1 MNHRHGKMKEQD
13 NVMNFTNCR
22 FKGEVLA
29 MHIKKLLLPLGL
41 LIIMMLAACGS
52 NESATKSNTE
62 KKASGSS
69 EPATAKLIAGAPL
82 KDGTYSLKEK
92 ELDSHGWKATMSI
105 TVKDGKITKSDYNY
119 VDKDGKLK
127 SDNAAYEKA
136 MKAKNGIGPKE
147 YIPKLNKALV
157 ASQDAQQVEAVSG
170 ATESSDHFINY
181 AQQLI
186 QAAQKGDTTPIVI
199 DAYAKLKDGTYKL
212 AEKNL
217 GTTGWKTF
225 IDMTV
230 KGGKITKV
238 NYDFLDKNGKLKSE
252 NAAYE
257 KAMKAKSGVGPK
269 EYIPALSKS
278 LLDKQNAEEVD
289 VVSGATHSSH
299 SFRIYAAQ
307 LINAAQKGD
316 TTPIEVDNLV
326 FQEK

>member
-1 MNHRHGKMKEQD
+1 MMKKQG
-13 NVMNFTNCR
+13 NVIEFTNCR
-22 FKGEVLA
+22 FKGEVLV

-41 LIIMMLAACGS
+41 LLIMMLAACGS
-52 NESATKSNTE
+52 NENATKSNTE

-69 EPATAKLIAGAPL
+69 EPAAAKLIAGAPL

-92 ELDSHGWKATMSI
+92 DFDSHGWKATLAI
-105 TVKDGKITKSDYNY
+105 TVKGGKITKADYNY
-119 VDKDGKLK
+119 LDKNGKLK
-127 SDNAAYEKA
+127 SKNAAYEKA
-136 MKAKNGIGPKE
+136 MKAKSGIGPKE

-157 ASQDAQQVEAVSG
+157 ASQDAQQVEVVSG

-186 QAAQKGDTTPIVI
+186 QAAQKGDTTPIVV
-199 DAYAKLKDGTYKL
+199 DAQAKLKDGVYKL

-217 GTTGWKTF
+217 TTNGWKAF

-238 NYDFLDKNGKLKSE
+238 NYDFLDKDGKLKSE

-257 KAMKAKSGVGPK
+257 KAMKAKSGTGPK
-269 EYIPALSKS
+269 EYLPALSKS
-278 LLDKQNAEEVD
+278 LIDKQNAEEVD

-326 FQEK
+326 FKEK

>member
-1 MNHRHGKMKEQD
+1 MR
-13 NVMNFTNCR
+13 V
-22 FKGEVLA
+22 
-29 MHIKKLLLPLGL
+29 KKLLLPLGL
-41 LIIMMLAACGS
+41 LLIIMLAACGS
-52 NESATKSNTE
+52 NESATKSNSE

-69 EPATAKLIAGAPL
+69 EPATAKLIAGAAL

-105 TVKDGKITKSDYNY
+105 TVKDGKITKSNYNY
-119 VDKDGKLK
+119 VNKNGELK
-127 SDNAAYEKA
+127 SENAAYEKA

-147 YIPKLNKALV
+147 YIPKLNQALV

-170 ATESSDHFINY
+170 ATESSDHFTNY

-199 DAYAKLKDGTYKL
+199 DAQAKLKDGVYKL

-257 KAMKAKSGVGPK
+257 KAMKAKSGTGPK
-269 EYIPALSKS
+269 EYIPALSKA
-278 LLDKQNAEEVD
+278 LVDKQDAEKVD

-316 TTPIEVDNLV
+316 TVPIEVNNLV

>member
-1 MNHRHGKMKEQD
+1 MLIMR
-13 NVMNFTNCR
+13 
-22 FKGEVLA
+22 
-29 MHIKKLLLPLGL
+29 IKKLLLPLAL

-52 NESATKSNTE
+52 NENATKSNTE

-69 EPATAKLIAGAPL
+69 EPATSKLIAGAPL

-92 ELDSHGWKATMSI
+92 ELDSHGWKATMTI
-105 TVKDGKITKSDYNY
+105 TVKEGKITKSDYNY
-119 VDKDGKLK
+119 VNKDGQLK
-127 SDNAAYEKA
+127 SENAAYEKA
-136 MKAKNGIGPKE
+136 MKAKSGIGPKE
-147 YIPKLNKALV
+147 YIPQLNKALV
-157 ASQDAQQVEAVSG
+157 ASQDAQQVEVVSG

-186 QAAQKGDTTPIVI
+186 QAAQKGDTSPIVI
-199 DAYAKLKDGTYKL
+199 DANAKLKDGVYKL

-217 GTTGWKTF
+217 SPQGWKTF
-225 IDMTV
+225 INLTV
-230 KGGKITKV
+230 KEGKITKV
-238 NYDFLDKNGKLKSE
+238 DFNFKNKDGKLKT
-252 NAAYE
+252 NDAAYE
-257 KAMKAKSGVGPK
+257 KAMKAKSGTGPK
-269 EYIPALSKS
+269 EYIPALSKA
-278 LLDKQNAEEVD
+278 LIDKQNAEEVD